1 MKLSRLG
8 CLALGASFLL
18 LGGHELASQQ
28 AVNYHLIKT
37 ISLPPAAGD
46 RESFDYLYFDPDAR
60 RVYVTHGTEVVV
72 LNADTYAEIG
82 KITGLQVTHG
92 VLTLKEFGKGYI
104 TDGVGEKVVIF
115 DLNTLRVTGEVKTNQ
130 VDTDGIVY
138 DPVTKNIFS
147 INGNSGTITVIDPKT
162 ETAVKTFAVGGNAE
176 AAVVDGEGTLFDNNQ
191 EKSDVVVLDTRTLNI
206 KARWPAAP
214 AGTLT
219 ALMIDTKNNRLF
231 SAGRNPQFLARW

>member
-1 MKLSRLG
+1 MKVSRFG
-8 CLALGASFLL
+8 CLALGVSFLL
-18 LGGHELASQQ
+18 FGGHELAAQS

-37 ISLPPAAGD
+37 VPLPPAAGG
-46 RESFDYLYFDPDAR
+46 REGFDYLYFDPDAR

-72 LNADTYAEIG
+72 LNADTYEVIG

-162 ETAVKTFAVGGNAE
+162 ETAVKTFDVGGAAE
-176 AAVVDGEGTLFDNNQ
+176 AGGVDG
-191 EKSDVVVLDTRTLNI
+191 R
-206 KARWPAAP
+206 
-214 AGTLT
+214 
-219 ALMIDTKNNRLF
+219 
-231 SAGRNPQFLARW
+231 